1 MKFKVYRNQNFRIV
15 PVYDAFEQGVTTIG
29 HTLVDTNEDVSVI
42 WSTTWD
48 GMSQENKQ
56 IYDTC
61 KKENRPVIFLDYGN
75 LLRNKTWLVG
85 IDNTNAL
92 GIFNNNTDLDL
103 NRPGKLGLNLK
114 DPIENRRAEILIV
127 CQPERSL
134 TWQGQPSTH
143 DWVISQAAKI
153 SKYTDK
159 LIVVKVHPQA
169 SFPEKIKNGIVVLPK
184 NLMYGHDDI
193 ITDYNYHCVIDH
205 SGSAA
210 IQALIQGTPVI
221 CDSTSLA
228 GPLSN
233 SIENIEQLSMPDRHQ
248 WLIEIS
254 HTEWT
259 LGEISSGIPL
269 KRLVDKLKH

>member
-1 MKFKVYRNQNFRIV
+1 
-15 PVYDAFEQGVTTIG
+15 
-29 HTLVDTNEDVSVI
+29 
-42 WSTTWD
+42 
-48 GMSQENKQ
+48 
-56 IYDTC
+56 
-61 KKENRPVIFLDYGN
+61 VIFLDYGN

-184 NLMYGHDDI
+184 NLMYGHDDSL
-193 ITDYNYHCVIDH
+193 TDYNYHCVIDH

-210 IQALIQGTPVI
+210 IQSLIQGTPVI

-233 SIENIEQLSMPDRHQ
+233 SIENIEQLSMPDRQQ

-254 HTEWT
+254 HTELT

-269 KRLVDKLKH
+269 KRLIDKLKH